1 MPSLVRWHRE
11 LSPEYLSIITIFTNS
26 SKNSKPAQRL
36 IDKNKVTF
44 PVLADGIGNQTRHG
58 VPYYPSAFFL
68 DSQGKVL
75 WEGILPRDLSDPGS
89 NRQWLDDLLK
99 KAGIDPPP
107 PPIHWLDFDKGL
119 DESQWT
125 WGNRLVFIEAEGC
138 TQSERI
144 NKLLAEDEE
153 IKKLVDGFIRV
164 KIDGRNQ
171 IDVVKEYDAAW
182 PGDLVIIDPNHR
194 VLYRYWDDYK
204 NIAGLKRA
212 LKLHSDD

>member
-1 MPSLVRWHRE
+1 M
-11 LSPEYLSIITIFTNS
+11 I
-26 SKNSKPAQRL
+26 
-36 IDKNKVTF
+36 
-44 PVLADGIGNQTRHG
+44 
-58 VPYYPSAFFL
+58 YYPSAFFL

-75 WEGILPRDLSDPGS
+75 WQGILPRNRSKPGS
-89 NRQWLDDLLK
+89 DRQWLDELLR

-125 WGNRLVFIEAEGC
+125 WGNRLLFIEAEGC
-138 TQSERI
+138 TQTERI
-144 NKLLAEDEE
+144 HKLLTEDEE

-164 KIDGRNQ
+164 KIDGRRQ
-171 IDVVKEYDAAW
+171 VKIVNDYDAAW

-212 LKLHSDD
+212 LGLHADQ